1 MSDLKDVLAGRAFK
15 SVDPNEGRDDD
26 SSERITLE
34 VGDQFVGT
42 LTKRVE
48 FQSKYDTN
56 KMVEAYELTDLSGS
70 KKFLISK
77 GNLKWNMSP
86 VKEGQLVRIS
96 RLPDEDF
103 DKGGRTMTS
112 STWGVEVA
120 E

>member
-1 MSDLKDVLAGRAFK
+1 MSNDLNAVLAGRAFK
-15 SVDPNEGRDDD
+15 SVDPKGESDD

-48 FQSKYDTN
+48 FQSKYNKD
-56 KMVEAYELTDLSGS
+56 KMVEAYELTALDGS

-77 GNLKWNMSP
+77 GNLRYQMSP
-86 VKEGQLVRIS
+86 VKDGQLVRIT

-103 DKGGRTMTS
+103 EKGGVTMTS
-112 STWGVEVA
+112 SSFGVEVA
-120 E
+120 V

>member
-1 MSDLKDVLAGRAFK
+1 MSNLNDVLAGRAFK
-15 SVDPNEGRDDD
+15 SVDPNAEKEADDR
-26 SSERITLE
+26 ERITLN

-42 LTKRVE
+42 MTKRVE
-48 FQSKYDTN
+48 FPSKYQKD
-56 KMVEAYELTDLSGS
+56 KMVEAYELTDLSGA

-103 DKGGRTMTS
+103 DKNGTTMTS
-112 STWGVEVA
+112 SSWGVEVA

>member
-1 MSDLKDVLAGRAFK
+1 MSNLNDVLAGRAFK
-15 SVDPNEGRDDD
+15 SVDPNAAKEDD

-42 LTKRVE
+42 LAKRVE
-48 FQSKYDTN
+48 FESKYN
-56 KMVEAYELTDLSGS
+56 PGKMVEAYELNALDGS

-86 VKEGQLVRIS
+86 VKDGQLVRIS

-103 DKGGRTMTS
+103 EKNGRTMTS
-112 STWGVEVA
+112 SSWGVEVA

>member
-15 SVDPNEGRDDD
+15 SVDPNANADQD

-48 FQSKYDTN
+48 FESKYN
-56 KMVEAYELTDLSGS
+56 PGKMVESYELTDLSGA

-77 GNLKWNMSP
+77 GNLKWQMSP
-86 VKEGQLVRIS
+86 VKDGQLVRIS

-103 DKGGRTMTS
+103 EKNGRTMTS
-112 STWGVEVA
+112 SSWGVEVA